1 MDSEYKELAYLNKKI
16 NNLMNETNEIHL
28 QIENYLDILENI
40 IEEYYKIS
48 KNINKINNPNS

>member
-40 IEEYYKIS
+40 ISLFAVGVK
-48 KNINKINNPNS
+48 KF